1 MSIVLS
7 QTQNACPQILAPMA
21 KFTNLPF
28 RLLCRKYGCDIVIT
42 EMVSSTALSYPANQK
57 KAQKSLLAS
66 TPEEQPV
73 GVQLYGREPE
83 AFRKAIK
90 FCVELGRF
98 SFIDINAGCPATIVR
113 KQGAGAFL
121 LNDLDRLRLI
131 LQTCTSVSDLP
142 VSLKIRLGWD
152 RDIADQIVH
161 LAATESLDFVTIH
174 GRLGTDDYSIPANWK
189 RIFAIKEEAEI
200 SIVGNG
206 DINSRDQIEFLK
218 ATEKCDGIMVG
229 RAARGNPLLFV
240 PKNRQISPET
250 YEVEQYSA
258 FFKYIELLL
267 QKNPCLPYHFVKQQ
281 AAHFFKGMVNAAV
294 FRKQVLKTKNLDEL
308 TALVELSFR

>member
-42 EMVSSTALSYPANQK
+42 EMMSSTALSYPTNQK

-73 GVQLYGREPE
+73 GVQLYGREPK

-90 FCVELGRF
+90 FCMELDCF
-98 SFIDINAGCPATIVR
+98 SFIDINAGCPATNVR

-131 LQTCTSVSDLP
+131 LQTCTSISDLP

-152 RDIADQIVH
+152 RDIADQVVH
-161 LAATESLDFVTIH
+161 LAAKESLDFVTVH
-174 GRLGTDDYSIPANWK
+174 GRLGTDNYGSPANWE
-189 RIFAIKEEAEI
+189 RIFSIKEQVDI
-200 SIVGNG
+200 PIVGNG
-206 DINSRDQIEFLK
+206 DISSKDQIEFLK
-218 ATEKCDGIMVG
+218 SSQMCDGIMIG
-229 RAARGNPLLFV
+229 RAARGNPLFFI
-240 PKNRQISPET
+240 QD
-250 YEVEQYSA
+250 EQT
-258 FFKYIELLL
+258 
-267 QKNPCLPYHFVKQQ
+267 NP
-281 AAHFFKGMVNAAV
+281 
-294 FRKQVLKTKNLDEL
+294 
-308 TALVELSFR
+308 